1 MSALA
6 VCPPSTVPMVALAT
20 VAEFDPLRPKEFE
33 TANREVAF
41 VPMAAVSEDGA
52 MRVPEYRDIDD
63 LGSGYTYFQNGDI
76 LVAKITPCFE
86 NNKIAL
92 VNIDRFHGFGSTE
105 FHVIRPAAS
114 RLDRRYLLHLLR
126 LDRIRSDGERR
137 MTGSAGQRRVP
148 RSFLQE
154 LQIPLPPL
162 EEQRRIAAILD
173 QADTIRRQRRAA
185 LERLDE
191 LKSALFPASR
201 GAAERCSFGSLLEIP
216 LRNGVSP
223 ATSGSHEGLVLTLS
237 AVTGDSFNVNSYKAG
252 MFANA
257 IPVEKR
263 VDRRDL
269 LICRGNG
276 NKGLVGRGF
285 FPTEDM
291 PDVAFPDTIIAA
303 RVDRKRLVPEFIEA
317 AWNMPET
324 RKQIE
329 QSART
334 TNGTFK
340 INQEMLEAVE
350 VSIPPLSLQQAFAE
364 RVRAIEA
371 LKEQHR
377 AHLAQLDTL
386 FASLQH
392 RAFSGEL

>member
-1 MSALA
+1 MSGVRRVKLGEVAELKYGKALPEHSRVHGDIAVFGSNGKVGTHTLALTNGETIIIGRKGSVGEVNYSPSSCWPIDTTYFVDSTSSEEHLPWLWRALA
-6 VCPPSTVPMVALAT
+6 ALNLQSLNKATGVPGL
-20 VAEFDPLRPKEFE
+20 
-33 TANREVAF
+33 N
-41 VPMAAVSEDGA
+41 
-52 MRVPEYRDIDD
+52 
-63 LGSGYTYFQNGDI
+63 
-76 LVAKITPCFE
+76 
-86 NNKIAL
+86 
-92 VNIDRFHGFGSTE
+92 
-105 FHVIRPAAS
+105 
-114 RLDRRYLLHLLR
+114 
-126 LDRIRSDGERR
+126 RSDAYEK
-137 MTGSAGQRRVP
+137 
-148 RSFLQE
+148 L
-154 LQIPLPPL
+154 LYLPPL

-185 LERLDE
+185 LERLEE
-191 LKSALFPASR
+191 LKGALFPAFCGS
-201 GAAERCSFGSLLEIP
+201 AERCSFGNLLEIP

-223 ATSGSHEGLVLTLS
+223 ATNGSHEGLVLTLS
-237 AVTGDSFNVNSYKAG
+237 AVTGESFNINSYKAG

-276 NKGLVGRGF
+276 NKNLVGRGF

-303 RVDRKRLVPEFIEA
+303 RVDSTRLVPEFIEA
-317 AWNMPET
+317 VWNMPET